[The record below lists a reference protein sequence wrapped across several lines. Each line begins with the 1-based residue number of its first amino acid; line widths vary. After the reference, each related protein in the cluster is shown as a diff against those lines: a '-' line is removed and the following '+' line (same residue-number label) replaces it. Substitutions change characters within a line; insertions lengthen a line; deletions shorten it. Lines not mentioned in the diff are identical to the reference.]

1 MKNDIE
7 LIPLKEEHIEIIRN
21 WRNSEDVSQYMYSD
35 EFITPSMQKKMVS
48 ENKFRPNFQVL
59 DYFV

>member
-35 EFITPSMQKKMVS
+35 EFITPSMQKKW
-48 ENKFRPNFQVL
+48 FQSL
-59 DYFV
+59 EFS